1 MVEQI
6 LSRRSIRDGFAAR
19 DVPDEV
25 VEQILACGLAAP
37 SSKNAQPWRIH
48 VVTDGSTLAEAAEA
62 VQGAKRAT
70 SYVPID
76 PATGRPRPDWPST
89 VAESAGVLRQVGLG
103 LFIENSGRF
112 SDGRRNIAQAA
123 DEVREHALVGYSFE
137 MIGIGAAVQN
147 MWLAAQSL
155 GLAGV
160 FMGDVLIA
168 ESWIRERLGM
178 VGDLVGV
185 LAIGYSD
192 GGPAP
197 RRLAPD
203 RVVVHRPRVGRA

>member
-6 LSRRSIRDGFAAR
+6 LSRRSIRDGYAAR
-19 DVPDEV
+19 VVPDDA

-48 VVTDGSTLAEAAEA
+48 VVTDGSTLAEAADA
-62 VQGAKRAT
+62 VQGAKYAA
-70 SYVPID
+70 SYVPVD
-76 PATGRPRPDWPST
+76 PATGQARPDWPST
-89 VAESAGVLRQVGLG
+89 VAESASVLRQVGLA

-123 DEVREHALVGYSFE
+123 DAVREDALVGYGFE

-147 MWLAAQSL
+147 MWLAAESL

-168 ESWIRERLGM
+168 EPWIRERLGM

-192 GGPAP
+192 GGAPP
-197 RRLAPD
+197 RRMAPD
-203 RVVVHRPRVGRA
+203 RVVVHRAAVEQV